1 MKTKLTLNI
10 EDSVVVKAKKN
21 SVRKR
26 KSLSSLI
33 EEYLNSMNS
42 PAKVKKN
49 KSTSIT
55 GKIRKLTRKVNLPS
69 SETKK
74 QWRKHLDLKHGS

>member
-1 MKTKLTLNI
+1 MEDQDDIIYILPSEYKLNI
-10 EDSVVVKAKKN
+10 AQPLYDFILLSLPIKN
-21 SVRKR
+21 TCD
-26 KSLSSLI
+26 
-33 EEYLNSMNS
+33 
-42 PAKVKKN
+42 KVGKVCDA
-49 KSTSIT
+49 SIT